1 MRTDFAPAILRTE
14 WRRDRGSR
22 CRRHALSG
30 RGSGLCPNEVEITG
44 MHGQGVV
51 LRQDPP
57 PPMLEPDEQDL
68 ADVAATLDGDR
79 EAFAGIIERHGQTVQ
94 KQMRNFVRDAGMA
107 EELAQDVFV
116 EAFMGLAKY
125 RGDAP
130 FRHWLARIA
139 TLTGYNYWKKRDRE
153 KNKVPL
159 HENIEDARDSGSAP
173 GDPDLAAQLLHDLL
187 ATLPTDDRVAMTLMY
202 LEKLGQ
208 EEIAERMGWTR
219 VMVAVRL
226 YRAKQRLKKLGDKEP
241 WKGRL
246 EWMLS

>member
-1 MRTDFAPAILRTE
+1 
-14 WRRDRGSR
+14 
-22 CRRHALSG
+22 
-30 RGSGLCPNEVEITG
+30 
-44 MHGQGVV
+44 
-51 LRQDPP
+51 
-57 PPMLEPDEQDL
+57 MLEPDEQDL
-68 ADVAATLDGDR
+68 ADVAATLDGDQ
-79 EAFAGIIERHGQTVQ
+79 EAFAGIVERHGPAVQ
-94 KQMRNFVRDAGMA
+94 KQMRNFTRDAAQA

-116 EAFMGLAKY
+116 EAYLGLAKF

-139 TLTGYNYWKKRDRE
+139 TLTGYGFWKKRDRE
-153 KNKVPL
+153 KNRVQL
-159 HENIEDARDSGSAP
+159 HENMEDVAGDSGSAP
-173 GDPDLAAQLLHDLL
+173 GDPDEAARLLYDLL
-187 ATLPTDDRVAMTLMY
+187 ATLPADDRMAMTLMY

-208 EEIAERMGWTR
+208 DAIAERMGWTR

>member
-1 MRTDFAPAILRTE
+1 
-14 WRRDRGSR
+14 
-22 CRRHALSG
+22 
-30 RGSGLCPNEVEITG
+30 
-44 MHGQGVV
+44 
-51 LRQDPP
+51 
-57 PPMLEPDEQDL
+57 MLESDQQDL
-68 ADVAATLDGDR
+68 ADVAATLEGDQ
-79 EAFAGIIERHGQTVQ
+79 EAFAGIVDRHSVAVQ
-94 KQMRNFVRDAGMA
+94 KQMRNFTRDPARA

-116 EAFMGLAKY
+116 EAYLGLAKF

-139 TLTGYNYWKKRDRE
+139 TLTGYNFWKKRDRE

-159 HENIEDARDSGSAP
+159 HENMEASDDGNASP
-173 GDPDLAAQLLHDLL
+173 GNPDEAAKLLFELL
-187 ATLPTDDRVAMTLMY
+187 ATLPPDDRMAMTLMY
-202 LEKLGQ
+202 LENIPQ

-226 YRAKQRLKKLGDKEP
+226 YRAKQRLKKLGDREP